1 MLEDAVADSTEKRMA
16 ALKRVQAAE
25 EIQQRLLH
33 GHEQLLRENERLKQL
48 LDVNKIPY
56 EHVIPQQDAQPSTAI
71 RQANTIQQRSNLVSR
86 SVSSEDASVSKGS
99 TDGASRNIVSPGAS
113 MPAMP
118 PFVMSSPS
126 DVTLSGMSLDSSSSP
141 VSPTERTNRADP
153 AIGGIQSHEYNP
165 NSSGQQSILNVGQT
179 SDALTGKPSG
189 LILGPGPT
197 VASGPPALAAYN
209 CSVAPDVSPY
219 QVSRNAST
227 IAMFP
232 GSSIN
237 ADDNSSSPLK
247 DTPDYHARSEDPY
260 AIPDHDQA
268 GAEFILA

>member
-16 ALKRVQAAE
+16 ALKRVHAAE
-25 EIQQRLLH
+25 EIQQRLLQ
-33 GHEQLLRENERLKQL
+33 GQEQLLRENERLKQL

-56 EHVIPQQDAQPSTAI
+56 EHVIPQQDTQPTTAI
-71 RQANTIQQRSNLVSR
+71 RPANTIQQRGNLVSG
-86 SVSSEDASVSKGS
+86 SVSSEDASVGKGS
-99 TDGASRNIVSPGAS
+99 TDRASRNVVSPGTS

-141 VSPTERTNRADP
+141 VSPTERTNRAVP
-153 AIGGIQSHEYNP
+153 ATGGTLLHEYNL
-165 NSSGQQSILNVGQT
+165 NSSGQQPILNVGQT

-189 LILGPGPT
+189 SILGPGPA
-197 VASGPPALAAYN
+197 VASAPPASAAYN
-209 CSVAPDVSPY
+209 CSVAPGVPPY
-219 QVSRNAST
+219 QVSQNAST
-227 IAMFP
+227 VAMFP

-247 DTPDYHARSEDPY
+247 DTSDCPVRSQGRY